1 MGALAAGLSLLIS
14 KVAAL
19 ASWFGALFVAVFA
32 ALWWL
37 VTDAAVWVFD
47 QVLSV
52 AVSAVGSLDWS
63 AAEGWGAYWSM
74 VPAEMW
80 DVLSVIG
87 LGTAFQII
95 AAAIAIRFALQIIPF
110 TRLGS

>member
-1 MGALAAGLSLLIS
+1 MGALSAGLSLLIG

-19 ASWFGALFVAVFA
+19 ASWIGALFVAVFA
-32 ALWWL
+32 ALWFL
-37 VTDAAVWVFD
+37 VTDAFVWVFD

-52 AVSAVGSLDWS
+52 AVSAVGALDWS
-63 AAEGWGAYWSM
+63 AAQGWGAYWSL
-74 VPAEMW
+74 VPPEMW
-80 DVLSVIG
+80 DVISVIG

-95 AAAIAIRFALQIIPF
+95 GAAIVIRFALQLVPF